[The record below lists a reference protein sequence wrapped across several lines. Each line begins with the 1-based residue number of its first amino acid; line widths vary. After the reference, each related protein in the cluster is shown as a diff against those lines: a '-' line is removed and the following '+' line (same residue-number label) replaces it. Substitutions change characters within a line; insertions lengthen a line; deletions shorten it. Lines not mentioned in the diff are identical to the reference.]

1 MYHVVESSDTLMT
14 LSELYNTP
22 ISLLRVWN
30 LDLFV
35 NNDNNKKENVVLNRF
50 DSRLTEELDN
60 GGELTTDDLRVGVEL
75 LVSLETF
82 AKKTT
87 VKDIENGEATSIE
100 SLNNVQRIST
110 KRTNGNKNKNE
121 EMYQDDENNQQ
132 E

>member
-1 MYHVVESSDTLMT
+1 M
-14 LSELYNTP
+14 
-22 ISLLRVWN
+22 
-30 LDLFV
+30 
-35 NNDNNKKENVVLNRF
+35 LNRF
-50 DSRLTEELDN
+50 DSKLIEELDN
-60 GGELTTDDLRVGVEL
+60 GGELTTDGLRVGVEL

-82 AKKTT
+82 ATQTT
-87 VKDIENGEATSIE
+87 VKDIENGEAASIE